1 MSNEKMGG
9 GFSPLFFLNGE
20 CMYTVKELQCM
31 SVKALVE
38 VTKEMDIK
46 LPRELKHLRK
56 DEILNAIIK
65 EVE

>member
-1 MSNEKMGG
+1 
-9 GFSPLFFLNGE
+9 
-20 CMYTVKELQCM
+20 MYTVKELQCM
-31 SVKALVE
+31 SVKGLVE